1 MKPTVMIIL
10 LLLFTGSLY
19 SQTDIVSWTG
29 VQISAQNDDGVT
41 LALKP
46 IIRHNNDLS
55 SYSNSSIDFSISKKL
70 NNNLKVSYLF
80 RHWWMQDD
88 IRRVFWW
95 FDLAHNH
102 SFNSKLNF
110 SNRVRWHIAMD
121 KDIEDADFI
130 RYYPEFKYSVAKGL
144 NVFAGVEFWFDTDTE
159 RGIDR
164 KRYQLG
170 FDKKLGEK
178 MALNFQYWLETTD
191 TSEFSQK
198 IHTLV
203 TTLKFN
209 F

>member
-1 MKPTVMIIL
+1 
-10 LLLFTGSLY
+10 
-19 SQTDIVSWTG
+19 
-29 VQISAQNDDGVT
+29 
-41 LALKP
+41 
-46 IIRHNNDLS
+46 
-55 SYSNSSIDFSISKKL
+55 
-70 NNNLKVSYLF
+70 
-80 RHWWMQDD
+80 MQDD

-130 RYYPEFKYSVAKGL
+130 RYYPEFKYNLAKGL

-191 TSEFSQK
+191 TSEISQK